1 MSISVIISAWLVNPA
16 AFLLTSLMYYIS
28 YSLLAGH

>member
-16 AFLLTSLMYYIS
+16 AFLLTWLVVYI
-28 YSLLAGH
+28 GHDVLTGH

>member
-28 YSLLAGH
+28 HSLLAGH

>member
-16 AFLLTSLMYYIS
+16 AFLLTSLVVYIGHG
-28 YSLLAGH
+28 LLAGH